1 MTPFERVQRAV
12 DFIETHLQ
20 AELNT
25 AEIAAAACYS
35 SFHFQRLFR
44 AVSGLSVQGYVRQRR
59 LSEAA
64 RLLRDPACSVL
75 DAALAYG
82 YQSHEAF
89 SRAFAASF
97 GISPSEC
104 RRQPDVFVGQAR
116 MEFLP
121 RQGDPGQIAG
131 KAPSIRLHE
140 PCLLIGKTWATSL
153 EADYYADIGNFY
165 REFGETES
173 YLQIPNKAAPAWC
186 YGASYDYH
194 DNGDFAFLVGEQVTH
209 LPEAMPAGF
218 VALSLP
224 GGYYAEFEAHGPVNT
239 VQIVRDYIY
248 GTWLPNARYE
258 RSDGPDFEIT
268 DVCNSRFPDALCIK
282 VYIPLL
288 ADSVKLPRE

>member
-1 MTPFERVQRAV
+1 MTPFERIQRAV

-20 AELNT
+20 AELDM

-44 AVSGLSVQGYVRQRR
+44 AISGLSVQGYVRQRR

-89 SRAFAASF
+89 SRAFVASF
-97 GISPSEC
+97 GINPSEC
-104 RRQPDVFVGQAR
+104 RRQPDVFAGQAR

-121 RQGDPGQIAG
+121 RQGDLGLIAS
-131 KAPSIRLHE
+131 KAPNIRLHE
-140 PCLLIGKTWATSL
+140 PCLLIGKAGATSL
-153 EADYYADIGNFY
+153 EADYYADIGNAY

-173 YLQIPNKAAPAWC
+173 YLQIPNKAAPARS
-186 YGASYDYH
+186 YGVSYDYH
-194 DNGDFAFLVGEQVTH
+194 DNGDFAFLVGERVTH

-224 GGYYAEFEAHGPVNT
+224 GGFYAEFEVYGPVNT

-258 RSDGPDFEIT
+258 RTDGPDFEIT
-268 DVCNSRFPDALCIK
+268 DVCNSRFPDAMCIK
-282 VYIPLL
+282 VYIPLRTP
-288 ADSVKLPRE
+288 A